1 MKSNNWLFQWGISL
15 CLVFLL
21 TACQTMLA
29 TGALQ
34 TGQVGPGKLAPVA
47 DTVVVAS
54 ASAPTLAPTEIP
66 ETPTIHALRIDY
78 PDLEGSRS
86 IVGDLEL
93 HARAAGINMI
103 ALGAGRVEW
112 TYFKWA
118 GHESV
123 WANDVKGSGID
134 YLMED
139 TLRFGK
145 WAHVNAV
152 VDIFAP
158 NWIKAHPDQA
168 AINWLGVHSEY
179 LVGTMDLVDGEF
191 GQMVLDM
198 IEAIARDY
206 PVDSISITELFYHSD
221 GYGPKEK
228 TAYMAYTGRD
238 DWPRYENGLI
248 NIDDKSIGDWRGY
261 ELDRWL
267 DRAVTIAHAHGK
279 LLFMDVAL
287 SLDNLSKMTNEH
299 GTNYNLVLEHMDKLV
314 IWAYLDLDNYQPE
327 YLYDIAFFLRQFET
341 DRIILSIGLWS
352 NTTTVISPDKLKRA
366 IIAAKRGDM
375 PNIWIT
381 PSSLMQSGH
390 WQVLEALWGKP
401 YQSDLPIIVK

>member
-1 MKSNNWLFQWGISL
+1 MNTSRLLPRGILIGLFI
-15 CLVFLL
+15 LL
-21 TACQTMLA
+21 AACRPVLA
-29 TGALQ
+29 TGVTQPA
-34 TGQVGPGKLAPVA
+34 TF
-47 DTVVVAS
+47 TAS
-54 ASAPTLAPTEIP
+54 AQPSIVTNPALTPVQEPALEQAPYR
-66 ETPTIHALRIDY
+66 ALRIDY
-78 PDLEGSRS
+78 PDLGGSRS
-86 IVGDLEL
+86 IVNELEQQ
-93 HARAAGINMI
+93 ARAAGINLI

-112 TYFKWA
+112 TYFKWP

-123 WANDVKGSGID
+123 WANDVKDSGID

-139 TLRFGK
+139 TLRFGQ

-158 NWIKAHPDQA
+158 NYIRAHPDQA
-168 AINWLGVHSEY
+168 AINWLGAHSEY

-191 GQMVLDM
+191 GEMVLDM

-228 TAYMAYTGRD
+228 AAYMAYTGRD

-248 NIDDKSIGDWRGY
+248 DIDDTSIGDWRGY

-279 LLFMDVAL
+279 QLFMDVAL
-287 SLDNLSKMTNEH
+287 SLDDLTKITNEH
-299 GTNYNLVLEHMDKLV
+299 GTNYELVLQHMDKLV
-314 IWAYLDLDNYQPE
+314 IWAYLDLDNYPPE
-327 YLYDIAFFLRQFET
+327 YLYDIARFLTRFEA

-352 NTTTVISPDKLKRA
+352 DETTVISADVLRRA
-366 IIAAKRGDM
+366 ILSSQQGAM

-381 PSSLMQSGH
+381 PSSLLQPDH
-390 WQVLEALWGKP
+390 WQVLEELWGRP
-401 YQSDLPIIVK
+401 YKSNLPIIKK